1 MSSRRLQRSI
11 TPKRVTTPSTSHMP
25 HQNRSNSIG
34 SIAYENGK
42 VDIIGV
48 LCNEV
53 AGQENK
59 KTAVYHQPDTT
70 NRHKAMA
77 KTDGEFTTVNT
88 NVARQDG

>member
-1 MSSRRLQRSI
+1 M
-11 TPKRVTTPSTSHMP
+11 
-25 HQNRSNSIG
+25 
-34 SIAYENGK
+34 
-42 VDIIGV
+42 

-70 NRHKAMA
+70 NRPKATA